1 MKTANIANISSHAF
15 YWGIILLMCF
25 MSGCSGS
32 PVGSVSGV
40 VQLEGET
47 NHEAVQ
53 VFLPGTQF
61 RAMTDQ
67 NGSFLITGIPVGTY
81 SLVIDEDGFESYR
94 TTLEIKSG
102 EQNTL
107 GIVDLLKEIPP
118 YGSITGF
125 VTIEGKSIHEDV
137 LILLAG
143 TPHSAVTNTTG
154 LYELEE
160 VPPGTYKL
168 IAIKEDSLPVFQ
180 GGIEVIAGE
189 ETEVPPIEIK
199 QPSSAPPPEPE
210 TPKLGD
216 NIITGMAM
224 LDGEENHAGIR
235 VELEDVPAIHGITN
249 ASGHFEINGVDDQLH
264 TLILSCTG
272 YVTETLP
279 DVIPQP
285 ATSTRSAGFITL
297 QKEYTPEKIGILQ
310 GRVLLEGGTNHAN
323 TTVSLRGVSQSVST
337 NSDGRY
343 MFVGIPSGNYTLV
356 ADHPGYATA
365 EKMNVWV
372 ETAKVSNV
380 EDIILDKLDLPE
392 KEGTGGLAGVAL
404 LEDTADHGGITVA
417 LENTSHSVVTGRNG
431 RYQFEDIPY
440 GSYTLIFS
448 KGEYRTEYLEG
459 VLIQVDQ
466 VMRLDP
472 VVLSRDV
479 DPPYV
484 IETFPRDGTRQVPVD
499 QFVDVLIRFSKRMD
513 GASVKRSVIIDPPVS
528 FDAAFDRESEL
539 SDMDV
544 LHLRLYHNAPMPVQL
559 KQKYE
564 VIITQTA
571 QTPEGMALAEP
582 YRFSFTTDGPLV
594 VRTIPEEGS
603 RGVIFG
609 LEQPLVFETN
619 APVDPV
625 SFERSIRFRPKAD
638 SQPVFQY
645 MPLQNGTRVVVRM
658 ILKPNSNYTVTLDR
672 NLRTVD
678 RERFSNVPFTL
689 SLQTGGMSKDPYND
703 IRSSRN
709 RSRAG
714 RR

>member
-1 MKTANIANISSHAF
+1 MKTANFANKSSNAL
-15 YWGIILLMCF
+15 YWGIILLVCL
-25 MSGCSGS
+25 MSSCSGP

-53 VFLPGTQF
+53 AYLPGTQF

-81 SLVIDEDGFESYR
+81 SLVIDEEGFESYR

-102 EQNTL
+102 EQITL

-118 YGSITGF
+118 YGSVTGF
-125 VTIEGKSIHEDV
+125 VTIEGKSIHENV

-168 IAIKEDSLPVFQ
+168 IAIKEESLPVFQ
-180 GGIEVIAGE
+180 GGIEVVAGE
-189 ETEVPPIEIK
+189 ETEVPPIKIK
-199 QPSSAPPPEPE
+199 QPSSIFPPEPE
-210 TPKLGD
+210 VSKLGD
-216 NIITGMAM
+216 NKITGMAL
-224 LDGEENHAGIR
+224 LDEEDNHAGIR
-235 VELEDVPAIHGITN
+235 VELEDVPAIHAITN
-249 ASGHFEINGVDDQLH
+249 ASGHFEINGVDDQPH

-272 YVTETLP
+272 YVTEALP

-323 TTVSLRGVSQSVST
+323 STVNLRGVSQSVST

-392 KEGTGGLAGVAL
+392 KEGNGGLAGVAL
-404 LEDTADHGGITVA
+404 LEDMADHGGITVA

-431 RYQFEDIPY
+431 RYQFEEIPY
-440 GSYTLIFS
+440 GAYTLIFS

-472 VVLSRDV
+472 VVLTRDI

-499 QFVDVLIRFSKRMD
+499 QFVDVLVRFSKRMD

-539 SDMDV
+539 SDLDV

-571 QTPEGMALAEP
+571 QTPDGMALAEP

-625 SFERSIRFRPKAD
+625 SFERSLRFRPKAD

-672 NLRTVD
+672 NLRTVE

-703 IRSSRN
+703 IRSSRS